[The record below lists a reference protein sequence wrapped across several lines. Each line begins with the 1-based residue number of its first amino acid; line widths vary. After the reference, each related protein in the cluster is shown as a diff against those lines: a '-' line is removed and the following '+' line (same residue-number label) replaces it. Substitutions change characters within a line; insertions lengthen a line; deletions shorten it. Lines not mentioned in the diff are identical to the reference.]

1 MLETLTLSKKHYVPL
16 ESSVTDA
23 LEEYVCKLY
32 QSDIDIVRLTKL
44 R

>member
-1 MLETLTLSKKHYVPL
+1 MIETIQEAFCYLQPVPS

-32 QSDIDIVRLTKL
+32 QPDVDIV
-44 R
+44 